1 MSPDWYSK
9 AWSQA
14 FFGSG
19 RDPSSAVTTSLGP
32 RIANAG
38 PPRPSRAATWDIDI
52 HLAPSR
58 PLELCLMTRP
68 QQEKGAN
75 HVAKPNM
82 PRLAHTCSWC
92 VYTVNSRLVSYQGS
106 SHAPLVF
113 SSSVRCRDT
122 VVAHGLQFSID
133 VARQPMHGSS
143 HWSCCTG
150 NAPSDN
156 LNRSLSMDASTSS
169 IHPAFDDDGDRCRA
183 RWSAPPGRNHG
194 SHKASATC
202 NSSMSLPRVQYPV
215 IQL

>member
-52 HLAPSR
+52 HPAPSR

-75 HVAKPNM
+75 HVAKANM
-82 PRLAHTCSWC
+82 LRLAHTCSWC

-156 LNRSLSMDASTSS
+156 QNHCRWTPPRRPFTLPSTMMGTDAGR
-169 IHPAFDDDGDRCRA
+169 DGLRHLAEITDRIR
-183 RWSAPPGRNHG
+183 P
-194 SHKASATC
+194 
-202 NSSMSLPRVQYPV
+202 LLLV
-215 IQL
+215 IQA